1 MCVNLSS
8 CVVTLRR
15 TGKTVVVQVPCGHC
29 IECLKKRQN
38 DWKLR
43 IAHECAEW
51 SHCYFFT
58 LTYKNDMLPCR
69 VVNRDEF
76 GCVHYSGTFPDC
88 QKFVDRFPFCDLE
101 IVSSANKSEI
111 QAFIK
116 RMREDIVRKYYNDG
130 RWPMKYFICAEYGPN
145 PRGTKRP
152 HYHGVILCND
162 APEVLKPYFNL
173 WEIIIGRIDF
183 QEVGIGREDRS
194 SVANYISKYCAKGC
208 FESRKEDIDHCL
220 IEKAWTIMSKNI
232 GGEWLKA
239 HKQDYLRHVP
249 TCLSIDGDWSLEDIE
264 AFFATPPQF
273 SEDTYNLYKRL
284 FPNHDLKDF
293 ETYESH
299 WELRRVVID
308 ELDSLIRNMRVFD
321 GEVHGYKMPRYYF
334 DRIINKPVYYERLT
348 PTDKPNLNLYH
359 GEYTQPHFCFFYVP
373 EAITYETLVSR
384 DKRYVPESF
393 LSRALTY
400 RLRMLAIERSRRLAD
415 KLTSD
420 YGYTIAQA
428 DSEVLRNQTFALK
441 YREQSA
447 MLSLQSFYVTNM
459 WNHREFDE

>member
-1 MCVNLSS
+1 MCVNISPR
-8 CVVTLRR
+8 VVTLRR
-15 TGKTVVVQVPCGHC
+15 TGKTVVVDVPCGHC

-43 IAHECAEW
+43 ISHECSEW

-58 LTYKNDMLPCR
+58 LTYRNEMLPCR

-76 GCVHYSGTFPDC
+76 GCVHYSGTFPMC
-88 QKFVDRFPFCDLE
+88 QEFVNRFPFCDLE

-116 RMREDIVRKYYNDG
+116 RIREDISRNYYDG
-130 RWPMKYFICAEYGPN
+130 ERWPMKYFICAEYGPN

-152 HYHGVILCND
+152 HYHGIILCNES
-162 APEVLKPYFNL
+162 AEVLEPYFYS
-173 WEIIIGRIDF
+173 WFITRGRIDF
-183 QEVGIGREDRS
+183 QEVGVGREDRS

-208 FESRKEDIDHCL
+208 FESRLEDIEHGL

-232 GGEWLKA
+232 GANWLA
-239 HKQDYLRHVP
+239 SHIHDYHRFVP
-249 TCLSIDGDWSLEDIE
+249 TCLSIDGDWSVEDIE
-264 AFFATPPQF
+264 AFFSSGT
-273 SEDTYNLYKRL
+273 
-284 FPNHDLKDF
+284 DLTQIVTM
-293 ETYESH
+293 E
-299 WELRRVVID
+299 ID
-308 ELDSLIRNMRVFD
+308 DLIRNLRVFD
-321 GEVHGYKMPRYYF
+321 GDVHGYKMPRYYF
-334 DRIINKPVYYERLT
+334 DRIINKPVTYERLT
-348 PTDKPNLNLYH
+348 STDKPNLILHY
-359 GEYTQPHFCFFYVP
+359 GDYKQPHYCLFSVP
-373 EAITYETLVSR
+373 EAITYETRVSN

-400 RLRMLAIERSRRLAD
+400 RLRMLALERNRRLAD

-420 YGYTIAQA
+420 YGYSIAEADIEVSCNQA
-428 DSEVLRNQTFALK
+428 RSLK

-447 MLSLQSFYVTNM
+447 LSSLHSFYITNM

>member
-1 MCVNLSS
+1 MCVNLSPR
-8 CVVTLRR
+8 VVTLRR
-15 TGKTVVVQVPCGHC
+15 TGKTVVVDVPCGHC

-43 IAHECAEW
+43 ITHECAEW

-58 LTYKNDMLPCR
+58 LTYRNDMLPCR

-76 GCVHYSGTFPDC
+76 GCVHYSGTYPNC
-88 QKFVDRFPFCDLE
+88 QKFVDRYPFCDLE

-111 QAFIK
+111 QAFVK
-116 RMREDIVRKYYNDG
+116 RMREDISRRFYDGG

-152 HYHGVILCND
+152 HYHGIILCND
-162 APEVLKPYFNL
+162 SSEVLKPYFNL
-173 WEIIIGRIDF
+173 WHAIIGRIDF

-220 IEKAWTIMSKNI
+220 IEKAWTVMSKNI
-232 GGEWLKA
+232 GSSWLEA
-239 HKQDYLRHVP
+239 HKQDYLRHIP
-249 TCLSIDGDWSLEDIE
+249 TCLSIDGDWSVEDIE
-264 AFFATPPQF
+264 AFFASGT
-273 SEDTYNLYKRL
+273 
-284 FPNHDLKDF
+284 DL
-293 ETYESH
+293 TC
-299 WELRRVVID
+299 VVTQEID
-308 ELDSLIRNMRVFD
+308 NLIRNLRVYD
-321 GEVHGYKMPRYYF
+321 GNLHGYKIPRYYF
-334 DRIINKPVYYERLT
+334 DRMFNKPVYYDRLI
-348 PTDKPNLNLYH
+348 PSDKPNLTLYH
-359 GEYTQPHFCFFYVP
+359 GEFTQPHYCFFHIP
-373 EAITYETLVSR
+373 EAITFETKVAQ

-393 LSRALTY
+393 VSRALAY

-415 KLTSD
+415 RLTSD
-420 YGYTIAQA
+420 FGYSIAEA
-428 DSEVLRNQTFALK
+428 DIAVARNASLALQ

-447 MLSLQSFYVTNM
+447 TASMQSFYITNM